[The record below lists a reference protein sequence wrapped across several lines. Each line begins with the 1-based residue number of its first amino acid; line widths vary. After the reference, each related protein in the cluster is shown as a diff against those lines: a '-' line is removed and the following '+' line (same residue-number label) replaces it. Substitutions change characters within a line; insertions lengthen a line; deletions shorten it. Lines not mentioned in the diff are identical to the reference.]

1 MNSSKSNWRDLLA
14 LLIALVSLFG
24 LWVMFNAEGSVWLVK
39 FVGGKPEEVL
49 KPLDIYHQFQSVI
62 LPGLQKYSFA
72 IGLVLFAV
80 SISYIL
86 LGAQEEIAT
95 ALDEPKNKQ

>member
-1 MNSSKSNWRDLLA
+1 MNSSKNNWRDILA
-14 LLIALVSLFG
+14 LLIAVASLFG

-39 FVGGKPEEVL
+39 FAGGKPEDIL
-49 KPLDIYHQFQSVI
+49 KPLDIYQQFQSVI

-72 IGLVLFAV
+72 IGLILFAV

-86 LGAQEEIAT
+86 LGAQEEVST
-95 ALDEPKNKQ
+95 ALDDPKAKQ